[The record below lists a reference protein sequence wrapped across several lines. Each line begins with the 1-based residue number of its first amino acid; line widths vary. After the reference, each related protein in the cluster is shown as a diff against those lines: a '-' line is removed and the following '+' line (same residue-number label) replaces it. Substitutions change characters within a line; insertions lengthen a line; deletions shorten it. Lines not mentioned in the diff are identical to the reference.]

1 MTQIFRVAG
10 NYGNGPLNQLRPI
23 DGFFDMYLGKDLA
36 DNQWH
41 TVEFIRNVREHTLFI
56 DRGQG
61 KNEKS
66 AFMKSPPTYQE
77 LTVTMVTFVGYFSF
91 QLSEISAQKSL
102 SRKGLKGC
110 FSEAL
115 FSQYLPET
123 NGFKYNFVEKNSPKI
138 TSVGTNAPRTCTS
151 PNYAPMY
158 FPSAAVHIALIQNYS
173 IQSMKMEMK
182 FRTVVNEQ
190 ILANYTTIQTAD
202 RIQLMIDR
210 KGRVAVGVEFNSNM
224 QIIQTA
230 KENYHDG
237 EWHNASFEID
247 NVPSTDNTYILK
259 FTVDGK
265 TRLSTLNKA
274 FYFNGFINIGFGFTG
289 CMRDVKINDD
299 DIKSVRRDLKDTK
312 QFFTYE
318 DAGVIYNSCS
328 LRDYCNPNP
337 CQNGAKC
344 NQTEDNIVC
353 DCSNTLYEG
362 STCHRRKFFLRK
374 TT

>member
-1 MTQIFRVAG
+1 
-10 NYGNGPLNQLRPI
+10 
-23 DGFFDMYLGKDLA
+23 MYLGKDLA
-36 DNQWH
+36 DNEWH
-41 TVEFIRNVREHTLFI
+41 TIEFIRNVRENIIFI
-56 DRGQG
+56 DRGRG
-61 KNEKS
+61 KMEKS
-66 AFMKSPPTYQE
+66 SFVQSPPTYIE
-77 LTVTMVTFVGYFSF
+77 LSVSMVTFGGYYSF
-91 QLSEISAQKSL
+91 QVSEISLQKSL
-102 SRKGLKGC
+102 SRKGIKAC
-110 FSEAL
+110 FSDAL

-123 NGFKYNFVEKNSPKI
+123 NGIKYNFLETNSPNFI
-138 TSVGTNAPRTCTS
+138 HIGEPAQPCSNPSYTPI
-151 PNYAPMY
+151 Y

-173 IQSMKMEMK
+173 IQSMKMELK

-224 QIIQTA
+224 QIFQTV

-247 NVPSTDNTYILK
+247 NVASTDNTYILK

-265 TRLSTLNKA
+265 TRLSTLNNA

-337 CQNGAKC
+337 CQNGASC
-344 NQTEDNIVC
+344 NQTEDDIKC
-353 DCSNTLYEG
+353 DCQNTLYEG
-362 STCHRRKFFLRK
+362 STCHRRKYFYNI
-374 TT
+374 